1 MKQKLLSTQT
11 SSVTGH
17 SLVAADT
24 KAVVNER
31 FTYRARFDKGHD
43 KVIALGYRGHSQD
56 YLVRAQEL
64 IMINSCMGLT
74 G

>member
-1 MKQKLLSTQT
+1 M
-11 SSVTGH
+11 
-17 SLVAADT
+17 
-24 KAVVNER
+24 NER